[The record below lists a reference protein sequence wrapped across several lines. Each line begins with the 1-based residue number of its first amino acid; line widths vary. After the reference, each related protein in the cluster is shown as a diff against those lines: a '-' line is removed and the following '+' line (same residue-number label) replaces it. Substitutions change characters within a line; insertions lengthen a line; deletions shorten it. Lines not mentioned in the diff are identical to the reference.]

1 VIIGREKE
9 RNVLKKL
16 LMSEKAEF
24 LAIYGR
30 RRIGKTFLIHEF
42 FKDQGL
48 YFEITGSNKA
58 SKKEQLKNFTRELR
72 TLFPGTYKFDD
83 WTDAFDA
90 LLKGIE
96 LKNPSKKFILFIDEL
111 PWFASPK
118 SGFLSALD
126 YFWNRHLSRLPNVL
140 LIVCGS
146 AAHWMIKKVINDK
159 GGLHNRLSECIQLE
173 AFTLL
178 ETEKYL
184 AAQGLEFKRKQ
195 LVELYMAFGGV
206 AKYLTGLPK
215 GKSATQIINEY
226 CFSSSGY
233 LFSEFTKLY
242 ESLFDFSEKHIAVI
256 RALAKKQRGLV
267 HADLLKAA
275 KLLPGGSATTIL
287 EELEESGF
295 IMSMQAIGKQQKEK
309 LFRLIDEYSLFYLSW
324 IDPIKG
330 NVLRNFDPEYWNKKY
345 KTPSWYT
352 WAGYAF
358 ENICLKHSIKIKNAL
373 GISGITTIESHWQ
386 HVPKKTL
393 DSEIREPTGPGAEI
407 DLVIERADNCI
418 NLCEMKF
425 CEEEFEITKEY
436 AKALERKR
444 SVFQEVTN
452 TKKTIFITMIT
463 PFGLKKNSYSIELVA
478 QDLSLDALFYRPND

>member
-1 VIIGREKE
+1 LADYPLSSRRKKALRAIIGREKE
-9 RNVLKKL
+9 LHILKKIL
-16 LMSEKAEF
+16 KSEKAEF

-42 FKDQGL
+42 FKDKGI
-48 YFEITGSNKA
+48 YFEVTGSNKA

-96 LKNPSKKFILFIDEL
+96 SKDPLKKFIFFIDEL
-111 PWFASPK
+111 PWLASSK

-126 YFWNRHLSRLPNVL
+126 YFWNRHLSRLPNIL

-146 AAHWMIKKVINDK
+146 AAHWMIKKVIHDK
-159 GGLHNRLSECIQLE
+159 GGLHNRLSACIQLE
-173 AFTLL
+173 PFTLP
-178 ETEKYL
+178 ETESYL
-184 AAQGLEFKRKQ
+184 AAQSLEFKRKQ
-195 LVELYMAFGGV
+195 LTELYMAFGGV
-206 AKYLTGLPK
+206 AKYLTSLPR
-215 GKSATQIINEY
+215 GKSIAQIINEY

-242 ESLFDFSEKHIAVI
+242 ESLFDFSEKHISII
-256 RALAKKQRGLV
+256 RVLAKKQRGLI

-275 KLLPGGSATTIL
+275 KLNPGGNSTTIL

-295 IMSMQAIGKQQKEK
+295 IMSMQFFGKQKKEK

-330 NVLRNFDPEYWNKKY
+330 NVLRNFDLEYWNKKY
-345 KTPSWYT
+345 KTPAWYA
-352 WAGYAF
+352 WAGHAF
-358 ENICLKHSIKIKNAL
+358 ENICLKHSMNIKKAL
-373 GISGITTIESHWQ
+373 GISGITTMESHWQ
-386 HVPKKTL
+386 HT
-393 DSEIREPTGPGAEI
+393 SPGAEV
-407 DLVIERADNCI
+407 DLVIDRADNCI
-418 NLCEMKF
+418 NLCEIKF
-425 CEEEFEITKEY
+425 SEEEFEITKDY
-436 AKALERKR
+436 AQILERKK
-444 SVFQEVTN
+444 SIFQSVTN

-463 PFGLKKNSYSIELVA
+463 PFGTKENSHAIELVD
-478 QDLSLDALFYRPND
+478 QNLTLDSLF